1 MEILSNTEALSHC
14 RQLSN
19 LIDDLV
25 KKSEN
30 GLLFSDY
37 MNLVLYEPKLGYYTG
52 GSIKFGSKGD
62 FITAPE
68 ISPYF
73 GASIAQTISPVIQHF
88 RNGRHIAKILEF
100 GAGSGALASSIL
112 LELQQLNTLPH
123 VYQILEVS
131 PDLQQRQQEHI
142 HQFIKEHQIPV
153 AIEWLTAMPVE
164 FDGIILANE
173 VIDAIPVDVIVK
185 RSDAWYYRGITI
197 NPDACSPSF
206 SDHWLWTDLNVV
218 PTQELPTYLLE
229 HADEFTEGYQTETH
243 LRAQSWLSTI
253 AKSMRQGLLITIDY
267 GFPAKE
273 YYHPQRSQGTLI
285 AHHQHHSID
294 DLFYLPGL
302 CDLTAH
308 VQWSSLNQVAQTQGL
323 ELIAYLSQGA
333 YLLDAGIGELLLAN
347 VDMHDPKQFLPQSN
361 ALQKLISEAEMGE
374 LFKVA
379 AWSMNRLQDKSLDEL
394 MNTLPGF
401 RGRMRLL

>member
-19 LIDDLV
+19 LIDDHI

-52 GSIKFGSKGD
+52 GAIKFGSKGD

-88 RNGRHIAKILEF
+88 RNSRHIAKILEF
-100 GAGSGALASSIL
+100 GAGSGALATSIL
-112 LELQQLNTLPH
+112 WQLHQLNTLPH

-142 HQFIKEHQIPV
+142 LQFIKEHQISV
-153 AIEWLTAMPVE
+153 AIEWLTAIPVE

-173 VIDAIPVDVIVK
+173 VIDAIPVDAIVK

-197 NPDACSPSF
+197 NPQASSPSF
-206 SDHWLWTDLNVV
+206 SDHWLWTDLKEV
-218 PTQELPTYLLE
+218 PAQELPAYLLE
-229 HADEFTEGYQTETH
+229 HADEFTDGYQTETH

-253 AKSMRQGLLITIDY
+253 AKSLRQGLLITIDY

-333 YLLDAGIGELLLAN
+333 YLLDAGIGELLLTN
-347 VDMHDPKQFLPQSN
+347 VDMHDPMQFLPQSN

-374 LFKVA
+374 LFKVT
-379 AWSMNRLQDKSLDEL
+379 AWSMNRLQDTSLDAL

>member
-197 NPDACSPSF
+197 NPEASSPSF
-206 SDHWLWTDLNVV
+206 SDHWLWTDLKVV
-218 PTQELPTYLLE
+218 PAQELPAYLLE
-229 HADEFTEGYQTETH
+229 HADEFTDGYQTETH

-253 AKSMRQGLLITIDY
+253 AKSLRQGLLITIDY

-333 YLLDAGIGELLLAN
+333 YLLDAGIGELLLTN
-347 VDMHDPKQFLPQSN
+347 VDMHDPMQFLPQSN
-361 ALQKLISEAEMGE
+361 ALQKLISDAEMGE

>member
-19 LIDDLV
+19 LIDDHV
-25 KKSEN
+25 KKSES
-30 GLLFSDY
+30 GLLFSDF
-37 MNLVLYEPKLGYYTG
+37 MNLVLYDPKLGYYTG
-52 GSIKFGSKGD
+52 GAIKFGSKGD

-88 RNGRHIAKILEF
+88 RNCRHIAKILEF
-100 GAGSGALASSIL
+100 GAGSGALATSIL
-112 LELQQLNTLPH
+112 WQLHQLNTLPH

-142 HQFIKEHQIPV
+142 QQFIQEHQISV
-153 AIEWLTAMPVE
+153 AVEWLSAMPIE

-173 VIDAIPVDVIVK
+173 VLDAIPVDVIVK

-197 NPDACSPSF
+197 NPQANSPSF
-206 SDHWLWTDLNVV
+206 SDHWLWTDLKVV
-218 PTQELPTYLLE
+218 PTEELPAYIIE
-229 HADEFTEGYQTETH
+229 HGDDFTDDYQTETH

-253 AKSMRQGLLITIDY
+253 AKSLRQGLLITIDY

-308 VQWSSLNQVAQTQGL
+308 VEWSSLNQVAQTQGL

-333 YLLDAGIGELLLAN
+333 FLLDAGIGELLLAN

>member
-19 LIDDLV
+19 LIDDHV
-25 KKSEN
+25 KKSES

-52 GSIKFGSKGD
+52 GAIKFGSKGD

-88 RNGRHIAKILEF
+88 RNSRHIAKILEF
-100 GAGSGALASSIL
+100 GAGSGALATSIL
-112 LELQQLNTLPH
+112 WQLHQLNTLPH

-142 HQFIKEHQIPV
+142 LQFIKEHQISV
-153 AIEWLTAMPVE
+153 AIEWLTAIPVE

-173 VIDAIPVDVIVK
+173 VIDAIPVDAIVK

-197 NPDACSPSF
+197 NPQASSPSF
-206 SDHWLWTDLNVV
+206 SDHWLWTDLKEV
-218 PTQELPTYLLE
+218 PAQELPAYLLE
-229 HADEFTEGYQTETH
+229 HADEFTDGYQTETH

-253 AKSMRQGLLITIDY
+253 AKSLRQGLLITIDY

-308 VQWSSLNQVAQTQGL
+308 VEWSSLNQVAQTQGL

-333 YLLDAGIGELLLAN
+333 FLLDAGIGELLLAN

>member
-19 LIDDLV
+19 LIDDVV

-37 MNLVLYEPKLGYYTG
+37 MNLALYSPKLGYYTG
-52 GSIKFGSKGD
+52 GSMKFGSKGD

-112 LELQQLNTLPH
+112 LELHQLNTLPH

-142 HQFIKEHQIPV
+142 RQFIKEHEIPV

-173 VIDAIPVDVIVK
+173 VIDAIPVDIIVK
-185 RSDAWYYRGITI
+185 RADAWYYRGITI
-197 NPDACSPSF
+197 NSEASSPSF
-206 SDHWLWTDLNVV
+206 SDHWLWTDLQVV
-218 PTQELPTYLLE
+218 PVDELPDYLVE
-229 HADEFTEGYQTETH
+229 HADEFEEGYQTETH

-253 AKSMRQGLLITIDY
+253 AQSLRQGLIITIDY

-285 AHHQHHSID
+285 AHYQHHSID
-294 DLFYLPGL
+294 DPFYLPGL

-308 VQWSSLNQVAQTQGL
+308 VQWTTLNQVAQAEGL
-323 ELIAYLSQGA
+323 ELVAYLSQGA
-333 YLLDAGIGELLLAN
+333 YLLDAGIGELLLAR
-347 VDMHDPKQFLPQSN
+347 VDMHDPMQFLPQSN
-361 ALQKLISEAEMGE
+361 SLQKLISEAEMGE

-379 AWSMNRLQDKSLDEL
+379 AWSMNRLQDSSLDEL

-401 RGRMRLL
+401 KGRMRLL

>member
-153 AIEWLTAMPVE
+153 AIEWLTTMPVE

-206 SDHWLWTDLNVV
+206 SDHWLWTDLKEV
-218 PTQELPTYLLE
+218 PTQELPRYLLE
-229 HADEFTEGYQTETH
+229 YADEFTEGYQTETH

-273 YYHPQRSQGTLI
+273 YYHPQRSLGTLI

-308 VQWSSLNQVAQTQGL
+308 VQWSSLNQVAQAQGL

>member
-19 LIDDLV
+19 LIDDHV

-52 GSIKFGSKGD
+52 GAIKFGSKGD

-88 RNGRHIAKILEF
+88 RNSRHIAKILEF
-100 GAGSGALASSIL
+100 GAGSGALATSIL
-112 LELQQLNTLPH
+112 WQLHQLNTLPH

-142 HQFIKEHQIPV
+142 LQFIKEHQISV
-153 AIEWLTAMPVE
+153 AIEWLTAIPVE

-173 VIDAIPVDVIVK
+173 VIDAIPVDAIVK

-197 NPDACSPSF
+197 NPQASSPSF
-206 SDHWLWTDLNVV
+206 SDHWLWTDLKEV
-218 PTQELPTYLLE
+218 PAQELPAYLLE
-229 HADEFTEGYQTETH
+229 HADEFTDGYQTETH

-253 AKSMRQGLLITIDY
+253 AKSLRQGLLITIDY

-333 YLLDAGIGELLLAN
+333 YLLDAGIGELLLTN
-347 VDMHDPKQFLPQSN
+347 VDMHDPMQFLPQSN

-374 LFKVA
+374 LFKVT
-379 AWSMNRLQDKSLDEL
+379 AWSMNRLQDTSLDAL

>member
-19 LIDDLV
+19 LIDDHV
-25 KKSEN
+25 KKSES
-30 GLLFSDY
+30 GLLFSDF
-37 MNLVLYEPKLGYYTG
+37 MNLVLYDPKLGYYTG
-52 GSIKFGSKGD
+52 GAIKFGSKGD

-88 RNGRHIAKILEF
+88 RNCRHIAKILEF
-100 GAGSGALASSIL
+100 GAGSGALATSIL
-112 LELQQLNTLPH
+112 WQLHQLNTLPH

-142 HQFIKEHQIPV
+142 QQFIQEHQISV
-153 AIEWLTAMPVE
+153 AVEWLSAMPIE

-173 VIDAIPVDVIVK
+173 VLDAIPVDVIVK

-197 NPDACSPSF
+197 NPQANSPSF
-206 SDHWLWTDLNVV
+206 SDHWLWTDLKVV
-218 PTQELPTYLLE
+218 PTEELPAYIIE
-229 HADEFTEGYQTETH
+229 HGDDFTDDYQTETH

-253 AKSMRQGLLITIDY
+253 AKSLRQGLLITIDY

-308 VQWSSLNQVAQTQGL
+308 VEWSSLNQVAQTQGL

>member
-131 PDLQQRQQEHI
+131 PDLQQRQQEHL

-197 NPDACSPSF
+197 NPEACSPSF
-206 SDHWLWTDLNVV
+206 SDHWLWTDLKVV
-218 PTQELPTYLLE
+218 PAQELPTYLLE
-229 HADEFTEGYQTETH
+229 HADEFTESYQTETH

-253 AKSMRQGLLITIDY
+253 AKTLRQGLLITIDY

-308 VQWSSLNQVAQTQGL
+308 VQWSNLNQVAQAEGL

>member
-197 NPDACSPSF
+197 NPEASSPSF
-206 SDHWLWTDLNVV
+206 SDHWLWTDLKVV
-218 PTQELPTYLLE
+218 PAQELPAYLLE
-229 HADEFTEGYQTETH
+229 HADEFTDGYQTETH

-253 AKSMRQGLLITIDY
+253 AKSLRQGLLITIDY

-361 ALQKLISEAEMGE
+361 ALQKLISDAEMGE

>member
-14 RQLSN
+14 RQLSM
-19 LIDDLV
+19 LIDEVIQQSDHQ
-25 KKSEN
+25 
-30 GLLFSDY
+30 LLFSDF
-37 MNLVLYEPKLGYYTG
+37 MNLAMYSPKLGYYTG
-52 GSIKFGSKGD
+52 GAMKFGSKGD

-73 GASIAQTISPVIQHF
+73 GASIAQTLSPVIQHF
-88 RNGRHIAKILEF
+88 RNSRHIAKILEF
-100 GAGSGALASSIL
+100 GAGSGALATSIL
-112 LELQQLNTLPH
+112 MQLHLLNTLPH

-131 PDLQQRQQEHI
+131 PDLQERQKSQI
-142 HQFIKEHQIPV
+142 LQFIKEHQIPV
-153 AIEWLTAMPVE
+153 AIEWLSSLPTE
-164 FDGIILANE
+164 FDGVIIANE
-173 VIDAIPVDVIVK
+173 VIDAFPVDIIVK
-185 RSDAWYYRGITI
+185 RAEGWYYRGVKI
-197 NPDACSPSF
+197 NPHATSPTF
-206 SDHWLWTDLNVV
+206 SDHWQWTDCHKVPLN
-218 PTQELPTYLLE
+218 ELP
-229 HADEFTEGYQTETH
+229 ADLVQNDLDLPIGYQTETH
-243 LRAQSWLSTI
+243 LRAQSWIATI
-253 AKSMRQGLLITIDY
+253 AKSLRQGLLLTIDY

-273 YYHPQRSQGTLI
+273 YYHPQRVHGTII

-308 VQWSSLNQVAQTQGL
+308 VEWTSLNEVATKEGM

-333 YLLDAGIGELLLAN
+333 YLLDAGIGQLLLSSSDIN
-347 VDMHDPKQFLPQSN
+347 DPLQFLPQSN

-379 AWSMNRLQDKSLDEL
+379 AWSMNRLQDTSLDEL
-394 MNTLPGF
+394 LNTLPGF